1 MADRVLAHRSIR
13 VLWNAS
19 VTGFEGAG
27 GALTHA
33 RVRTQALAADGSGA
47 LQDTEALLEARAA
60 CIPCPRHLHGVCTTS
75 ARHLHSMGAACTVRA
90 LYVLS
95 ASTPAGERR
104 LRLDRAR
111 PQHGAVRRPARAR
124 CGRLPRT
131 LCILEAA
138 TLSSLGCNLPCTRL
152 QPPAAST
159 AGAGG
164 YLDMSGSGRSARTS
178 LAGVFAAGDVADPTY
193 RQAVTSAGSGAQ
205 AALDVERW
213 LSEQGWTE

>member
-75 ARHLHSMGAACTVRA
+75 ARRLHSMRAARTRHVRCMHCACTPCA
-90 LYVLS
+90 LCV
-95 ASTPAGERR
+95 
-104 LRLDRAR
+104 
-111 PQHGAVRRPARAR
+111 H
-124 CGRLPRT
+124 
-131 LCILEAA
+131 
-138 TLSSLGCNLPCTRL
+138 PCR
-152 QPPAAST
+152 
-159 AGAGG
+159 
-164 YLDMSGSGRSARTS
+164 
-178 LAGVFAAGDVADPTY
+178 
-193 RQAVTSAGSGAQ
+193 
-205 AALDVERW
+205 
-213 LSEQGWTE
+213 